1 MRRFPWEILLALFVG
16 IGLGLVYAW
25 MISPLRVTNAD
36 PGTLRTDFKE
46 QYRSAIAAAY
56 AASGNLPR
64 AQVRLQ
70 LLKDP
75 DPVQALNA
83 QAQQM
88 LARSE
93 SPGIPEE
100 LAALAQALVEGQ
112 VETIPESKPATKPV
126 AIVEQTS
133 TLISLPASPDLT
145 FVQTETPP
153 IPLIEESQPAL
164 ASSTPR
170 PTMTLVPTQSAPF
183 KLTGQDEI
191 CDPNLPDGLLQVVV
205 LGANRRQIPAMEIDI
220 TWENEEEKFF
230 TGLKP
235 ELGNG
240 YADFSMTPEVS
251 YSLQLAAGSDIA
263 AGLIAPNCQNPGGES
278 FYGSIKLTFQQ
289 P

>member
-1 MRRFPWEILLALFVG
+1 MRRFPWEILLALLVG

-25 MISPLRVTNAD
+25 MISPLKVTNAD

-75 DPVQALNA
+75 DPVQALNT

-93 SPGIPEE
+93 SPETVEE
-100 LAALAQALVEGQ
+100 LVALAQALVDGQ
-112 VETIPESKPATKPV
+112 AETIPESKPATKAV
-126 AIVEQTS
+126 ETVEQTS
-133 TLISLPASPDLT
+133 TPISAPASPDLT

-153 IPLIEESQPAL
+153 TPLIEETQPAL
-164 ASSTPR
+164 SSSTPR
-170 PTMTLVPTQSAPF
+170 PTMTLLPTQGAPF

-191 CDPNLPDGLLQVVV
+191 CDPNLPDGLLQVIV
-205 LGANRRQIPAMEIDI
+205 LSANRRQIPAMEIDI
-220 TWENEEEKFF
+220 NWENEEEKFF
-230 TGLKP
+230 TGLKL

-240 YADFSMTPEVS
+240 YADFIMTPEVS
-251 YSLQLAAGSDIA
+251 YSVQLAAGSDIA
-263 AGLIAPNCQNPGGES
+263 AGLVAPNCQNPGGES

>member
-25 MISPLRVTNAD
+25 MVSPLRVTNAD

-93 SPGIPEE
+93 SPGIAEE

-133 TLISLPASPDLT
+133 TPISPPASQDLT

-183 KLTGQDEI
+183 KLTGQAAI

-205 LGANRRQIPAMEIDI
+205 LGANRRQIPATEIDI

-240 YADFSMTPEVS
+240 YADFIMTPEVS
-251 YSLQLAAGSDIA
+251 YSVQLAAGSDIA
-263 AGLIAPNCQNPGGES
+263 AGLVAPNCQNPGGES

>member
-93 SPGIPEE
+93 SPGIAEE

-133 TLISLPASPDLT
+133 TLISPPASQDLT